1 MDCGQMGLG
10 VCIGIA
16 HHCLKVLFFTWRI
29 LPVIE
34 TASIVKVCVVLGM
47 FAVYG
52 MSFATNF
59 EVLLVIHKI

>member
-16 HHCLKVLFFTWRI
+16 HHCLKVLFFNWRI
-29 LPVIE
+29 LTVIE
-34 TASIVKVCVVLGM
+34 TASVVKVCVVLGM

-52 MSFATNF
+52 M
-59 EVLLVIHKI
+59 